1 MRKTMPLRWIE
12 QAEARR
18 VLAEKRVEQMETS
31 FTVRVSRLSWIL
43 GAKAVLALYSTRSA
57 RYELPEIGARD
68 NATIVADVC

>member
-1 MRKTMPLRWIE
+1 MRKTMPLQWIE

-18 VLAEKRVEQMETS
+18 VLAEKRVEHMEAS
-31 FTVRVSRLSWIL
+31 FTRVPRLSWIL

-57 RYELPEIGARD
+57 RYELPEIGPRD